1 MDRLAHAHAL
11 IRQALDGGD
20 TSSLSK
26 ALTVALKDHTNEVDS
41 PRLAMRV
48 LGCVTDLPLSFHVVA
63 RAGLPDQ
70 MPTRQG
76 IAILEA
82 LRQAGASPNATI
94 ELDEVSYTPHTF
106 LLDMARRMGKPV
118 NTGLS
123 DWMAQH
129 WSPTP

>member
-1 MDRLAHAHAL
+1 MDRLAHAYAL

-26 ALTVALKDHTNEVDS
+26 ALTVALKNHINEVDS

-48 LGCVTDLPLSFHVVA
+48 LGCITDLPLSFHVVA

-76 IAILEA
+76 IAILDA

-94 ELDEVSYTPHTF
+94 DLDGVSYTPEAF

-123 DWMAQH
+123 DWMAH
-129 WSPTP
+129 NWAPIA